1 MRSDTLIVALER
13 RVMPIQHGILLV
25 NCLQT
30 WVLTLAPSL
39 PQRTHMWPRDV
50 LGYNWWGRGGHELKK
65 GESSKNKKNPASFET
80 LVEMKNTGLC
90 FVEYA
95 GTAQSN
101 SEATL
106 TAQRSKDEGR
116 TATSGRG
123 KAKSP

>member
-1 MRSDTLIVALER
+1 M
-13 RVMPIQHGILLV
+13 
-25 NCLQT
+25 
-30 WVLTLAPSL
+30 
-39 PQRTHMWPRDV
+39 
-50 LGYNWWGRGGHELKK
+50 
-65 GESSKNKKNPASFET
+65 
-80 LVEMKNTGLC
+80 EMKNTGLC